1 MAQASKLSYGVVEG
15 WEQLPPGYEHRDVAG
30 VAVDQEDRV
39 FLICRGD
46 HPIIV
51 YDRKG
56 NFLSTWGQG
65 LFTYRT
71 HGITVDP
78 NGMLYCTDDGNHTI
92 RKFTPDGKL
101 LMTMGTMNT
110 PSDTGYDGKNTLT
123 ATRPA
128 GPFNRPTN
136 LAVGPQ
142 GDLFVSDGY
151 GNCRVHRFSPTGELK
166 RSWGTPGGGPGEF
179 YLPHGIAVSA
189 DGRVFVCDRE
199 NDRIQIFSPDGEYLS
214 EWTDTQRPTHI
225 VFDAAGP
232 RPRLRAVVA
241 HGLGLGPPRAHHRAA
256 LRPGQRLRPGRQGP
270 GALGQ
275 RRRDRARQLR
285 GAPRPR
291 RGLAGRHLRERG
303 DLDLRGEP
311 RARPRGM
318 PHVPEVRPEVLTSL
332 DAALRRDRAIVLAG
346 LVALVVAAW
355 LYLIHL
361 ARGMAEMEM
370 HAAMGMAMPQ
380 MRPGAAW
387 SCCSCSSCG
396 R

>member
-1 MAQASKLSYGVVEG
+1 MAEASKRSYEVIEG

-92 RKFTPDGKL
+92 RKFTADGKL

-225 VFDAAGP
+225 VFDDQGRAHVSELWWHPGSVSGRHGPITEPRYGRVSVYDRDGKILARWGSADATAPGSFAAP
-232 RPRLRAVVA
+232 
-241 HGLGLGPPRAHHRAA
+241 HGLAVDSKGDVYVSEVTWTFAVS
-256 LRPGQRLRPGRQGP
+256 
-270 GALGQ
+270 
-275 RRRDRARQLR
+275 R
-285 GAPRPR
+285 G
-291 RGLAGRHLRERG
+291 
-303 DLDLRGEP
+303 
-311 RARPRGM
+311 
-318 PHVPEVRPEVLTSL
+318 HVPAGCHTFQKF
-332 DAALRRDRAIVLAG
+332 ALK
-346 LVALVVAAW
+346 
-355 LYLIHL
+355 
-361 ARGMAEMEM
+361 
-370 HAAMGMAMPQ
+370 
-380 MRPGAAW
+380 
-387 SCCSCSSCG
+387 S
-396 R
+396 